1 MSFEGGKAFLRMKM
15 NDDGTFYIKVN
26 RALLPQKTASYPV
39 SVSVEDERGGK
50 QLVKTKL
57 SIDVEF
63 VDKHQEA

>member
-1 MSFEGGKAFLRMKM
+1 M